1 MRQEVEGFS
10 KVAPQYERGRPDY
23 PAEAAD
29 WIAAAAGLGPGRVVV
44 DLAAGTGKL
53 TRQLVRSGG
62 RVIAVEPLPEML
74 SELISVLPQVEVV
87 IGTAEATGLPDAVAD
102 VVAVGQA
109 FHWFSTPAALSEI
122 ARLLVPNGHL
132 ALVWNRRDPTQE
144 LQADLDRIMARFRH
158 ATPSY
163 ESGAWTEV
171 MDRTTLFEK
180 VAERRFGFV
189 QALDA
194 DGLSDRVASTSF
206 IANLAPEEHAA
217 VLQQVRELVPGD
229 SVELAYECTVYLF
242 RKR

>member
-1 MRQEVEGFS
+1 VEGFS

-23 PAEAAD
+23 PAEAVD
-29 WIAAAAGLGPGRVVV
+29 WIAAVTGLGPSAVVV

-53 TRQLVRSGG
+53 TRQLVRSSA

-102 VVAVGQA
+102 VVAIAQA
-109 FHWFSTPAALSEI
+109 FHWFSTPEALSEI
-122 ARLLVPNGHL
+122 ARLLVPGGHL

-144 LQADLDRIMARFRH
+144 VQTDLARVMARYRH
-158 ATPSY
+158 RSPSY

-171 MDRTTLFEK
+171 MDSSVLFEQ
-180 VAERRFGFV
+180 VAERQFGFV
-189 QALDA
+189 QVLDA
-194 DGLSDRVASTSF
+194 DGLSDRVASTSY
-206 IANLAPEEHAA
+206 IANLAPAEHAA
-217 VLQQVRELVPGD
+217 VLEKVRELVPTD
-229 SVELAYECTVYLF
+229 TVELAYDCTVYLF

>member
-10 KVAPQYERGRPDY
+10 KVAPQYERGRPGY
-23 PAEAAD
+23 PAEAVD
-29 WIAAAAGLGPGRVVV
+29 WIAAKAGLGPGGVVV

-53 TRQLVRSGG
+53 TRQLVRSGA

-74 SELISVLPQVEVV
+74 RELIAVLPQVEVV

-122 ARLLVPNGHL
+122 ARLLVPGGHL
-132 ALVWNRRDPTQE
+132 ALVWNRRDPTQA
-144 LQADLDRIMARFRH
+144 LQAELDRIMARFRRSS
-158 ATPSY
+158 PSY

-171 MDRTTLFEK
+171 MDRSTLFER
-180 VAERRFGFV
+180 VAERQFSFV
-189 QALDA
+189 QVLDA

-206 IANLAPEEHAA
+206 IANLEPGEQAA
-217 VLQQVRELVPGD
+217 VLQQVRELVKAD
-229 SVELAYECTVYLF
+229 FVELAYACTVYLF
-242 RKR
+242 KKR